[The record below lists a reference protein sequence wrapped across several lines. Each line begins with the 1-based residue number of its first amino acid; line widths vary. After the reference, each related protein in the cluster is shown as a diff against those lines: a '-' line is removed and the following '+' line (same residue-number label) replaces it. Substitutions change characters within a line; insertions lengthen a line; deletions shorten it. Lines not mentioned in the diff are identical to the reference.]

1 LSKPFMNLREKVPY
15 FIAGAAAGYFL
26 KILID
31 DLEMANILYDI
42 GPDSDIADE
51 EPIKAKSE

>member
-1 LSKPFMNLREKVPY
+1 MNLREKVPY

-42 GPDSDIADE
+42 GPDSDIVGE